1 MSIFISAL
9 DLCHSKPDPSLR
21 IARGAQRSSLPT
33 TRFHRDG
40 WLERLNR
47 LISLKSPMAGND
59 LVFFTTAQS
68 YQQLRCFV
76 ADNVPVRELF
86 RIRALSK
93 KVSVGANSIQP
104 RIEHEF

>member
-1 MSIFISAL
+1 
-9 DLCHSKPDPSLR
+9 
-21 IARGAQRSSLPT
+21 
-33 TRFHRDG
+33 
-40 WLERLNR
+40 
-47 LISLKSPMAGND
+47 MAGND

>member
-1 MSIFISAL
+1 
-9 DLCHSKPDPSLR
+9 
-21 IARGAQRSSLPT
+21 
-33 TRFHRDG
+33 
-40 WLERLNR
+40 
-47 LISLKSPMAGND
+47 MAGND
-59 LVFFTTAQS
+59 LVFFTTVQS

-76 ADNVPVRELF
+76 ADNVPVRDLF